1 MRKIFITFLG
11 AVFGLVVF
19 AIQVRAQQPAQM
31 PVICGEYKTLADALK
46 KLGEQIVG
54 VGTNAIG
61 VVEFW
66 LDAGKGTGTVVL
78 KVDADRACLVLDVEG
93 FKQRVPGKD
102 V

>member
-1 MRKIFITFLG
+1 MRKVFFAFLG
-11 AVFGLVVF
+11 ALFGLALF
-19 AIQVRAQQPAQM
+19 AAQVRAQQPVQM